1 MEITANKEIK
11 MNLGDVSRKKNL
23 TKIGRIN

>member
-11 MNLGDVSRKKNL
+11 MNLGDMSRKKQP
-23 TKIGRIN
+23 TEIGRMN

>member
-11 MNLGDVSRKKNL
+11 MSLGDVSRKL
-23 TKIGRIN
+23 TQAKVGLIN

>member
-11 MNLGDVSRKKNL
+11 MKAGDVSRKKQP
-23 TKIGRIN
+23 TEIGRTN

>member
-11 MNLGDVSRKKNL
+11 MAPRDLSRKKTL

>member
-11 MNLGDVSRKKNL
+11 MKPGDVSRKMPP
-23 TKIGRIN
+23 TEIGRTN